1 MNYIINISLILIF
14 SNFLISESGND
25 KDLPP
30 RFDLSK
36 GINLGS
42 VLPKSMTDKLYAP
55 VPEYMLDKI
64 KENAK
69 NFVPEPVTDND
80 IIIFETTLGTF
91 EAVFYN
97 DHAPNHCLN
106 FKKLANSGF
115 YDGTRFHRSD
125 SNFMIQ
131 GVIFYLEMEIGLMME
146 QAILVGRLMLS
157 LMTSNTLEGYCQWQD
172 HLILTQQVVS
182 FYLCI

>member
-1 MNYIINISLILIF
+1 MKFILSLVFIITF
-14 SNFLISESGND
+14 SSFLKADDQSK

-36 GINLGS
+36 GINLGR
-42 VLPKSMTDKLYAP
+42 VIPKTMSDKLYAP

-91 EAVFYN
+91 EAIFYN

-115 YDGTRFHRSD
+115 YDGTRFHRVI

-131 GVIFYLEMEIGLMME
+131 
-146 QAILVGRLMLS
+146 ILVNKIRKNVRIHYM
-157 LMTSNTLEGYCQWQD
+157 
-172 HLILTQQVVS
+172 
-182 FYLCI
+182 